1 MVGNLPN
8 YSKIDI
14 LRCFIRLGV
23 GTSRQHL
30 AKELGIGEGTIRT
43 ILDILKS
50 EGLLDSTKKGHFLS
64 TKGIKLQAEIFKKI
78 SAPKILEIDGIYP
91 GYKKIGVQIKNS
103 KKLAELYR
111 LRDIAVKNGAE
122 GAIILKFEN
131 RLYIPESQD
140 DDNNKY
146 EEIEKKFNF
155 ENGDVLVIGF
165 SGNNKNAET
174 GALSIAVELSGILQK
189 FINKF

>member
-23 GTSRQHL
+23 GTGRQHL

-64 TKGIKLQAEIFKKI
+64 AKGINLQAEIFKNI

-91 GYKKIGVQIKNS
+91 GYKKTGVKIKNS

-111 LRDIAVKNGAE
+111 LRDIAVRSCAD

-140 DDNNKY
+140 NNKY
-146 EEIEKKFNF
+146 EEIEKKFDF

>member
-23 GTSRQHL
+23 GTGRQHL
-30 AKELGIGEGTIRT
+30 AKELGMGEGTIRT
-43 ILDILKS
+43 ILNILKS

-64 TKGIKLQAEIFKKI
+64 AKGIKLQAEIFKNI
-78 SAPKILEIDGIYP
+78 SAPKVLEIDGIYP
-91 GYKKIGVQIKNS
+91 GYKKTGVKIKNS

-111 LRDIAVKNGAE
+111 LRDIAVRSGAD
-122 GAIILKFEN
+122 GAIILKFDSK
-131 RLYIPESQD
+131 LYIPESQD
-140 DDNNKY
+140 DNKY
-146 EEIEKKFNF
+146 EEIEKKFDF

>member
-14 LRCFIRLGV
+14 LRCFIWLGV
-23 GTSRQHL
+23 GTGRQHL

-43 ILDILKS
+43 ILNILKS

-64 TKGIKLQAEIFKKI
+64 ANGIGLQAEIFKKI
-78 SAPKILEIDGIYP
+78 SAPKILEIDEIYP
-91 GYKKIGVQIKNS
+91 GYKKIGVQIKNL

-140 DDNNKY
+140 DNKY
-146 EEIEKKFNF
+146 EEIEKKFDF